1 MFGFDEIQLNS
12 AVSPGL
18 TVIVSGRTVSSIVSL
33 GCSNSG
39 PEVEIMTS
47 KKLLTD
53 FYLWTVIN

>member
-18 TVIVSGRTVSSIVSL
+18 TVIVSGRIVSSIVSS

-39 PEVEIMTS
+39 PEIEIMTS

-53 FYLWTVIN
+53 FYEQ

>member
-18 TVIVSGRTVSSIVSL
+18 TVIVSGRIVSSIVSS
-33 GCSNSG
+33 GCSNSD
-39 PEVEIMTS
+39 PEIKMMTS

-53 FYLWTVIN
+53 FYL